1 MIALAAQLGND
12 SQFLHATLLVF
23 SCCTSRYLSLTANI
37 VIRMFIYCQSLFL
50 FSGKKALFD
59 IGDEINA
66 VQFSY
71 HLGNRLCM
79 KIYDVVQV
87 LSL

>member
-1 MIALAAQLGND
+1 MQPFWFFPVVLQDI
-12 SQFLHATLLVF
+12 
-23 SCCTSRYLSLTANI
+23 YLSLTANI